1 MVWNPP
7 DPSDYVD
14 TALSSEEDEDIEIYS
29 IRVFHPD
36 RTPTIEEFTEAFAF
50 HARID
55 DLWVTDVEYE
65 VIHGPEDIP
74 F

>member
-14 TALSSEEDEDIEIYS
+14 MELNQEETETYS

-36 RTPTIEEFTEAFAF
+36 RTPTIEEYTEMYAFD
-50 HARID
+50 ARVEE
-55 DLWVTDVEYE
+55 LWLARVEYE
-65 VIHGPEDIP
+65 VINGPEWP